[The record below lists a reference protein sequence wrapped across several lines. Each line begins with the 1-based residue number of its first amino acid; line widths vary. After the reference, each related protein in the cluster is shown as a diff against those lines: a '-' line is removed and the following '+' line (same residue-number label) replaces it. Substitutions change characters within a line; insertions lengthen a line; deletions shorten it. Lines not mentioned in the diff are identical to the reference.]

1 LINFDI
7 CQSQKNTV
15 KKKRKKTLAET
26 VVVVESRIAAKDTL
40 FPGKVAKANKI
51 LSKTKL
57 PSGI

>member
-1 LINFDI
+1 LGRPFAR
-7 CQSQKNTV
+7 KNTA
-15 KKKRKKTLAET
+15 KKKRKKRPSET
-26 VVVVESRIAAKDTL
+26 VVVVESRIAAKDAL